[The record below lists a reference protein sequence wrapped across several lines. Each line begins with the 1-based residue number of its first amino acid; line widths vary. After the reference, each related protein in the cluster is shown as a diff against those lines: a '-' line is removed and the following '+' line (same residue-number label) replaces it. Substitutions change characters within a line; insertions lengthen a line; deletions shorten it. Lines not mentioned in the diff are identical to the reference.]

1 MTVDMKNYSGDVEAP
16 AAEGQFVQNS
26 DQQDVPE
33 APPAVPISEGETPP
47 STRLDE
53 AVETSQELP
62 QERNFKALASEV
74 ERLKTERENDR
85 REYLLQMDMM
95 RANLA
100 PKPEAQP
107 DKMFQGMEDSDIP
120 NVREI
125 RKEWDRRET
134 DYQQRIEELQVA
146 QKYPDYA
153 EVVEK
158 FALPLV
164 KEKPHLAEGIQ
175 GARNKALFAYE
186 LGKMAQQMK
195 QQQVQTQPATPP
207 SVTAQK
213 IVENSRKPV
222 SLAAAG
228 GQGVLSKADY
238 FANMSDEQFMKFA
251 SKNLGEI

>member
-16 AAEGQFVQNS
+16 AAEEQFVQNS

-33 APPAVPISEGETPP
+33 APPVEQPIEQTQQDSPP
-47 STRLDE
+47 
-53 AVETSQELP
+53 APIPQELP

>member
-1 MTVDMKNYSGDVEAP
+1 MTIDMKNYAGEESTP
-16 AAEGQFVQNS
+16 AAGEQQVQNS
-26 DQQDVPE
+26 DQQEAPE
-33 APPAVPISEGETPP
+33 APPVEQSQEQAVQAQEPSPPPQTP
-47 STRLDE
+47 
-53 AVETSQELP
+53 QELP

-74 ERLKTERENDR
+74 ERLKADRESDR
-85 REYLLQMDMM
+85 KDHQLQLEMM
-95 RANLA
+95 RANMA
-100 PKPEAQP
+100 PKPEPAPQ
-107 DKMFQGMEDSDIP
+107 KMFHGMEDSDIP
-120 NVREI
+120 NVKEI
-125 RKEWDRRET
+125 RGEWDRREAE
-134 DYQQRIEELQVA
+134 YQQRIEELQVA
-146 QKYPDYA
+146 QRYPDYA

-195 QQQVQTQPATPP
+195 QQQVQAQPITPP

-213 IVENSRKPV
+213 MIDNSRKPV

-238 FANMSDEQFMKFA
+238 YANMSDAEFMKLA

>member
-1 MTVDMKNYSGDVEAP
+1 VTIDMKNYAGDVEAP
-16 AAEGQFVQNS
+16 AAEEQQVQIP
-26 DQQDVPE
+26 DQQEAPE
-33 APPAVPISEGETPP
+33 APPVEQAQEQATAPEAAPPPPVP
-47 STRLDE
+47 
-53 AVETSQELP
+53 QEQP

-74 ERLKTERENDR
+74 ERLKAERENDR
-85 REYLLQMDMM
+85 RDYQLQMEMM

-100 PKPEAQP
+100 PKQEPAPQ
-107 DKMFQGMEDSDIP
+107 KMFSGMEDSDIP
-120 NVREI
+120 NVKEI
-125 RKEWDRRET
+125 RGEWDRREAE
-134 DYQQRIEELQVA
+134 YQQRIEELQVA

-195 QQQVQTQPATPP
+195 QQQVQAQPATPP

-238 FANMSDEQFMKFA
+238 YANMSDEQFMKLA